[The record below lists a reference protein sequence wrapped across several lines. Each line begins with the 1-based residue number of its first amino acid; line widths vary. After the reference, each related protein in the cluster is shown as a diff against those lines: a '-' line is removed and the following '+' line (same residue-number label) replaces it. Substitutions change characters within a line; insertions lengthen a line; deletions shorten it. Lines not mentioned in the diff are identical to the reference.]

1 MIVYELH
8 WKHRHFQWPERVVV
22 LLLHRSY
29 IPRPGLDLKFLRR
42 HYLDSLLQFFGSK
55 ANSSPRHIQPQIL
68 MFLDVT
74 LQRITLIPISHMV
87 LRVLVDD
94 MIQLIEF
101 RLEDFLLLLLHFVQL
116 LIVLHPLLGSLSKLV
131 EVLLFLVVLL

>member
-1 MIVYELH
+1 
-8 WKHRHFQWPERVVV
+8 
-22 LLLHRSY
+22 
-29 IPRPGLDLKFLRR
+29 
-42 HYLDSLLQFFGSK
+42 
-55 ANSSPRHIQPQIL
+55 

-94 MIQLIEF
+94 IIQLIEF
-101 RLEDFLLLLLHFVQL
+101 RLEDLLLLLLHFVQL

-131 EVLLFLVVLL
+131 EVLLFLVVLLRAEQREHGWLVLFGCGF